1 MPLLE
6 VDESCNFK
14 LITDFVIVLSS
25 FITNQIIP
33 ILICLWVWML
43 GYLHTCSCNSAPS
56 KWWKCYINQ
65 FLQEK
70 KMRFW
75 HYLKALRTKSSYL
88 KEAQIWGKN
97 ELVHFKAHSK
107 MLSRPT
113 LSTDYIIW
121 SLGPIESFQSQTWAR
136 SMWRFLRKTTQ
147 KFIGSKPL
155 NAEGKK
161 SIQPLRQS
169 DFYSLHKTGAK
180 CLLCDTFIKDSEKG
194 R

>member
-1 MPLLE
+1 MCFHHLSPIGLFLYWYVFE
-6 VDESCNFK
+6 PGCLVIYIRVAAIVHQVNNGSVISINF
-14 LITDFVIVLSS
+14 
-25 FITNQIIP
+25 
-33 ILICLWVWML
+33 
-43 GYLHTCSCNSAPS
+43 YR
-56 KWWKCYINQ
+56 
-65 FLQEK
+65 K

-121 SLGPIESFQSQTWAR
+121 GLGPIESFQSQTWAR

-169 DFYSLHKTGAK
+169 DFYSLHKTRAK

>member
-1 MPLLE
+1 MCFHHLSPIGLFLYWYVFE
-6 VDESCNFK
+6 PGCLVIYIRVAAIVHQVNNGSVISINF
-14 LITDFVIVLSS
+14 
-25 FITNQIIP
+25 
-33 ILICLWVWML
+33 
-43 GYLHTCSCNSAPS
+43 YR
-56 KWWKCYINQ
+56 
-65 FLQEK
+65 K

-155 NAEGKK
+155 NAEEKNRYNLSGKVIFTA
-161 SIQPLRQS
+161 SIKLEPNVCCVTLSLKTPRKVGRQ
-169 DFYSLHKTGAK
+169 L
-180 CLLCDTFIKDSEKG
+180 FISHCKIL
-194 R
+194 